1 MERGVRMKGRPT
13 IDQKMSVGSHLRELR
28 RRLTIAAA
36 SIVVGGIVGFIL
48 ADPIFQML
56 GAPIVHTGAVEGRV
70 TGLNFTAVTQAFDLK
85 LQIAVTVG
93 IVIASPVWL
102 YQIWA
107 FFVPGLVRHERRYA
121 LAFLSAA
128 IPLFLAG
135 CAAGWLVLP
144 HIVEMM
150 LGFTTANSAA
160 LLDAR
165 AYYDFVLKLLVAT
178 GVAFV
183 VPVFL
188 VVLNFAGVVS
198 AIGILKGWRTAILLI
213 IVFSAFATPAADVM
227 SMFLLALPMVAL
239 YFGSVGVAYIHDRRV
254 AKVLDL
260 DAIPAGA

>member
-1 MERGVRMKGRPT
+1 
-13 IDQKMSVGSHLRELR
+13 MSVGSHLRELR
-28 RRLTIAAA
+28 KRLTIAAA
-36 SIVVGGIVGFIL
+36 GVVVGGIAGFIL
-48 ADPIFQML
+48 ADPIFQLL
-56 GAPIVHTGAVEGRV
+56 GAPIAHTGMAEGRV

-102 YQIWA
+102 YEVWA
-107 FFVPGLVRHERRYA
+107 FLVPGLVRRERQYA
-121 LAFLSAA
+121 LAFLATA

-144 HIVEMM
+144 HIVELM

-198 AIGILKGWRTAILLI
+198 AAGILKGWRTAILLI
-213 IVFSAFATPAADVM
+213 TVFAAFATPAADVL

-239 YFGSVGVAYIHDRRV
+239 YFAAIGVAFLHDRRR
-254 AKVLDL
+254 ARALAL
-260 DAIPAGA
+260 DAMPAGA